1 MSFSGSTT
9 LEGNYAD
16 KHGGGIFAKGNT
28 NVSFSTF
35 QGSITVKKKYT
46 STNGGGIYLFNGTI
60 DIILVLVL
68 WKQIM
73 LVYLVEEFTW
83 SELT

>member
-16 KHGGGIFAKGNT
+16 KHGGIFAKGNT

-35 QGSITVKKKYT
+35 QESITVKKKYT